1 MKKLILS
8 FAIVAFAAAGVNAQV
23 GFGVKGGLNISSLR
37 TKPDDDSKS
46 LIGGN
51 GGFFANI
58 PVSGMISVQPE
69 VLYSLEGAKEDGST
83 NPQTLLNFINI
94 PVMLKYTDPSGFYG
108 ELGPQIG
115 ILASAKFKE
124 DGENDV
130 DLKDFLKSTNFS
142 LGIGAGWNFGPQVG
156 VGVRYNL
163 GLSNIWD
170 APALGDNEVKTGNFS
185 IGIHY
190 SFGGSAAQ

>member
-8 FAIVAFAAAGVNAQV
+8 LAIVALTTTAVNAQV

-37 TKPDDDSKS
+37 DEEDDDAKS

-51 GGFFANI
+51 GGLFANI
-58 PVSGMISVQPE
+58 PLSGMFSIQPE
-69 VLYSLEGAKEDGST
+69 VLYSLEGAAYEGAGDPK
-83 NPQTLLNFINI
+83 LFLNYINI
-94 PVMLKYTDPSGFYG
+94 PLMLKYSDPSGFYG

-115 ILASAKFKE
+115 ILASAKAKA
-124 DGENDV
+124 DGEEDEDV
-130 DLKDFLKSTNFS
+130 KEVFKSTNFS
-142 LGIGAGWNFGPQVG
+142 LGIGAGWNFSPQVG

-163 GLSNIWD
+163 GLSNIAD
-170 APALGDNEVKTGNFS
+170 FPGADVKTGNFS

-190 SFGGSAAQ
+190 SFGGGAAE

>member
-23 GFGVKGGLNISSLR
+23 GFGIKGGLNISSLR
-37 TKPDDDSKS
+37 GDDDEGLKS

-51 GGFFANI
+51 AGFFANI
-58 PVSGMISVQPE
+58 PVSGMISLQPE
-69 VLYSLEGAKEDGST
+69 VLYSLEGAQFDAPSDPKF
-83 NPQTLLNFINI
+83 LLNFINI
-94 PVMLKYTDPSGFYG
+94 PVMFKYSDPSGFYG

-115 ILASAKFKE
+115 IITSAKLKA
-124 DGENDV
+124 DGIPDQ
-130 DLKDFLKSTNFS
+130 DLKENLKSTNFS
-142 LGIGAGWNFGPQVG
+142 LGLGAGWNFGPKVG

-163 GLSNIWD
+163 GLSNISED
-170 APALGDNEVKTGNFS
+170 DDDDLKTGNFS